1 MGAGSP
7 ARGGAAIEPLT
18 LSGKTGPRV
27 ESHPGASLPAS
38 LLLISRPGIAAGV
51 TLSGLAGMVLAGNGL
66 PSPGEAVACLS
77 CVLMAAAGSAVA
89 NGLLDADRDARMRR
103 LDARVA
109 ALEKVGRRE
118 ALALCLALIAC
129 SLALSWRYLNGA
141 ATVLLAAAVGSY
153 TVLYTLFLK
162 RRSPYGTVPG
172 GIPGALPVLVGY
184 AAVEPRLG
192 ADGILLFLLML
203 LWQPPHFWALAL
215 KHREDYRSAGFP
227 VLPVAAGETYTKI
240 LIFAYAAALVPL
252 SLGLWWMGFGSPAYA
267 SAAGALGIFFLVS
280 CYRNIVAKPR
290 FGRAFG
296 ASILYI
302 LGILLAVIVDV
313 TCRSAR

>member
-1 MGAGSP
+1 M
-7 ARGGAAIEPLT
+7 
-18 LSGKTGPRV
+18 
-27 ESHPGASLPAS
+27 
-38 LLLISRPGIAAGV
+38 LISRPGIAAGV
-51 TLSGLAGMVLAGNGL
+51 TLSGLSGMVLAGKGL
-66 PSPGEAVACLS
+66 PPPGAALACLS
-77 CVLMAAAGSAVA
+77 SILMAAAGSAVV

-109 ALEKVGRRE
+109 AFGKVGRKE
-118 ALALCLALIAC
+118 ALAFSLSLIAC
-129 SLALSWRYLNGA
+129 SLALSLRYLNGA
-141 ATVLLAAAVGSY
+141 ATFLLIGAIGSY
-153 TVLYTLFLK
+153 TVLYTLYLK

-172 GIPGALPVLVGY
+172 GIPGALPVLIGY

-227 VLPVAAGETYTKI
+227 VLPVALGETYTKI
-240 LIFAYAAALVPL
+240 LIFAYAAALLPL
-252 SLGLWWMGFGSPAYA
+252 SLGLWWMGYGSPGYA
-267 SAAGALGIFFLVS
+267 TAAVALGIFFLVS

-302 LGILLAVIVDV
+302 LGILLAVILDV
-313 TCRSAR
+313 TFRSPR